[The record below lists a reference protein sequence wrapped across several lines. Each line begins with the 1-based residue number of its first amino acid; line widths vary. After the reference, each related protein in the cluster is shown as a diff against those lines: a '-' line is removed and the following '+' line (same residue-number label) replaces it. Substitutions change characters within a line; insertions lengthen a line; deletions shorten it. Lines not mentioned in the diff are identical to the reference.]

1 MAATM
6 GPVDVAVIEFEGG
19 RFRGEIAS
27 ALADVVDPGIVRI
40 IDLLFLTR
48 DEDGSV
54 RAIELDEVAPEVAD
68 AMSPLTDEVSGLLSE
83 DDVRAVGDRLGT
95 NSLAAMI
102 VLEHAWLSRVS
113 EAAQRANGRV
123 VAHERIPAE
132 VVERALAARE
142 MNR

>member
-6 GPVDVAVIEFEGG
+6 GPVDVVVIEFEGG
-19 RFRGEIAS
+19 RFPGDIAS

-54 RAIELDEVAPEVAD
+54 RAIELDEVAPDVAD

-102 VLEHAWLSRVS
+102 VLEHAWLSRVRD
-113 EAAQRANGRV
+113 AAERANGRV
-123 VAHERIPAE
+123 VAHERIPAA
-132 VVERALAARE
+132 VVEQALAAKE
-142 MNR
+142 VNR

>member
-54 RAIELDEVAPEVAD
+54 RAIELDEVAPDVAD

-102 VLEHAWLSRVS
+102 VFEHAWLSRIR
-113 EAAQRANGRV
+113 EAAERANGRV

-132 VVERALAARE
+132 VVEQALAARE
-142 MNR
+142 VNR